1 MQSLNVF
8 ISLTRPLVIGVC
20 VCVPVGPGGIASI
33 KQLTSLH
40 FFHTSAT
47 VIPEKNRRCYMGSN
61 LGSVISDVKYEDWQ
75 SAWKLSLETKKSMY
89 GPENRKPVGGRSD
102 GQVFGDDLVD
112 EEAEEDDDMG
122 DEDRPKFKVPVVGG
136 GRGSGS
142 RSSAEVEP
150 AFWFQMPMMFYTEL
164 MASYWAKQVIDCTP
178 GSGNAALASLEL
190 QVAYLGISF
199 NEAHRKLLTEHLAD
213 EVLQRMRDEQST
225 LYNPSYSKWY
235 HETEGT
241 TPAPGA
247 PKRPPTGPGGPLP
260 KPKPVPKK
268 AGAPKPAPSP
278 PPASAS
284 GGTPGTPA
292 PVAGGGPASAPAGGQ
307 SLADLLANFD

>member
-1 MQSLNVF
+1 M
-8 ISLTRPLVIGVC
+8 
-20 VCVPVGPGGIASI
+20 CVPVGPGGIANI

-61 LGSVISDVKYEDWQ
+61 LGSVISDVTYEDWQ

-102 GQVFGDDLVD
+102 GQVFGMSDDLVVD

-150 AFWFQMPMMFYTEL
+150 AFWFQMPIMFYTEL

-199 NEAHRKLLTEHLAD
+199 NEAHRKLLTEHLTD

-247 PKRPPTGPGGPLP
+247 PKRPPHLDLVARSPNSPRRR
-260 KPKPVPKK
+260 VR
-268 AGAPKPAPSP
+268 PSP
-278 PPASAS
+278 RRRRRQPQPQGGRRGRRPPS
-284 GGTPGTPA
+284 PA
-292 PVAGGGPASAPAGGQ
+292 AGPRLRLRVGSPSQTCWPI
-307 SLADLLANFD
+307 LIE